1 MKSMPQE
8 IEVWYLIPGI
18 RRELAKAF
26 LENHNMNQKKISEA
40 LEITESAV
48 SQYLK
53 SKRGSEMKFEENEL
67 KLIEEAAKRIV
78 NDKVEANKEI
88 YNLCVKFRGSD
99 SLCEFHRSHD
109 SSIEKDCDMCC

>member
-26 LENHNMNQKKISEA
+26 LEKGISQKKISQA
-40 LEITESAV
+40 LGITESAV

-53 SKRGSEMKFEENEL
+53 EKRGSEMKFEDSEL
-67 KLIEEAAKRIV
+67 KLIEEAAERIS
-78 NDKVEANKEI
+78 DSGAEANREI
-88 YNLCVKFRGSD
+88 YNLCVKFRGSQ
-99 SLCEFHRSHD
+99 SLCDFHRKQD
-109 SSIEKDCDMCC
+109 SSVEDDCKMCC